1 MHGLQPSLFLSLCL
15 LSSSV
20 PSASLYKIS
29 SCYPPCATLT
39 LLLKMSE
46 ITFRHY
52 TPQLEKK
59 RPGSSLTACINC
71 RKAHAA
77 CNTWRP
83 CDRCVRMQCE
93 CQTKEKKK
101 KKGLCSFHTS
111 SSSPFFL
118 YCSLFFSPSPP
129 LLLTLSSSLLPLN
142 LLLILSF
149 S

>member
-1 MHGLQPSLFLSLCL
+1 MQPSLFLSLCL

-29 SCYPPCATLT
+29 SCYPPACATLT
-39 LLLKMSE
+39 LFKMSE

-111 SSSPFFL
+111 SSSPPFFL
-118 YCSLFFSPSPP
+118 YCSLFFSSSLLLSFSSPSPP
-129 LLLTLSSSLLPLN
+129 PLLPLN